1 MILIIP
7 TIVSSFLSNYLIV
20 SYTNRGVLCQE
31 KTKPEDSRFPRAE
44 TALIENKVIVN
55 IFGEEYPITAMSDP
69 AYVSRIADFVDSRM
83 KELAKR
89 SRTKAKERVAILA
102 AMSIASE
109 LFEKNED
116 ISSFEEDF
124 TSRLDSVMAR
134 LDETLA
140 NVPAD

>member
-1 MILIIP
+1 MP
-7 TIVSSFLSNYLIV
+7 
-20 SYTNRGVLCQE
+20 
-31 KTKPEDSRFPRAE
+31 D
-44 TALIENKVIVN
+44 TAVENKVIVN
-55 IFGEEYPITAMSDP
+55 IFGEEYPITAISDP

-109 LFEKNED
+109 LFEKNAD
-116 ISSFEEDF
+116 IASFEEDF
-124 TSRLDSVMAR
+124 TSRLDRIVAR